1 MNQVGIKI
9 NDFVLEPLAS
19 SYAALDSNEKELGS
33 ILIDIGGGTTDVII
47 FNSNSVLH
55 TGIIPIGGANITKD
69 IAYAIQTS
77 TEQAE
82 LLKCEY
88 GNSKVSLSSD
98 DNDIVVKGIGGRK
111 EYKISQKILA
121 EIIEPRMEEI
131 FNLAREEIFKS
142 DFKGE
147 ANGST
152 IYTFGV
158 VLTGGGSQMPN
169 LVDLATTIFE
179 MPVKVSAP
187 IIDIKSNAKINKIA
201 FDLENPKFSTV
212 LGIVEYAK
220 ELEENSNINE
230 YIEGSF
236 QDIFNKIY
244 NKIKSIIK

>member
-1 MNQVGIKI
+1 
-9 NDFVLEPLAS
+9 
-19 SYAALDSNEKELGS
+19 
-33 ILIDIGGGTTDVII
+33 
-47 FNSNSVLH
+47 
-55 TGIIPIGGANITKD
+55 
-69 IAYAIQTS
+69 
-77 TEQAE
+77 
-82 LLKCEY
+82 
-88 GNSKVSLSSD
+88 
-98 DNDIVVKGIGGRK
+98 
-111 EYKISQKILA
+111 
-121 EIIEPRMEEI
+121 
-131 FNLAREEIFKS
+131 
-142 DFKGE
+142 
-147 ANGST
+147 
-152 IYTFGV
+152 
-158 VLTGGGSQMPN
+158 MPN